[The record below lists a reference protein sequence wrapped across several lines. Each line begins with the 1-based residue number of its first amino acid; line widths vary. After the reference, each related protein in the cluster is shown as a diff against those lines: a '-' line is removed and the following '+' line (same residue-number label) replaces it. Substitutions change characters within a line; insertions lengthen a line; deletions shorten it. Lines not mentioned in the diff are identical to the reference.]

1 MYGKV
6 TILASIEQSVR
17 FYAFF
22 LLFEFCGI
30 IRNGQVLSGMNTC
43 IAQGIDKAY
52 LIDVVLYGIIF
63 FGHVVCRNTP
73 ERITRLHGNAL
84 IIFERFRSLGIDCLS
99 LGQNTAEGNTAQK
112 SNEQCKRKE
121 KQNPVQLE
129 GTLSSLPGY
138 IVPMR
143 SVQSGGRGNLLT
155 VRHVSLRIK
164 LPSGG
169 IVTIPARHMGLW
181 IIINVLLLAEI

>member
-84 IIFERFRSLGIDCLS
+84 IIFKCLSGLGVSRLS
-99 LGQNTAEGNTAQK
+99 LGQNAAEGNTAQECQK
-112 SNEQCKRKE
+112 QRKCKE

-143 SVQSGGRGNLLT
+143 SVRSGGRGNPLT
-155 VRHVSLRIK
+155 VRHVSLRII

-169 IVTIPARHMGLW
+169 IVTIPARRMGLW
-181 IIINVLLLAEI
+181 IIIDVLLLAEI